1 MQEFARIREAALK
14 DLRTQESDFE
24 KSEIAARVRTDRL
37 VCAFHEANELD
48 SKTKTKLLQAL
59 GLCAVPLAQFAET
72 RTKAGMNPLLDL

>member
-14 DLRTQESDFE
+14 DLRTKESDFE
-24 KSEIAARVRTDRL
+24 KSEIARVRTDRL

-72 RTKAGMNPLLDL
+72 RTKAGINPLLDL